1 MEKTMIENGSEQN
14 CPKTAGEF
22 RALLMKNEKSGKDGI
37 LSARERITSLFD
49 EGTFTEIGA
58 YTMRRMSEF
67 DKDAPD
73 ELESVICGYGAVDG
87 CLVYAFSQDMNRT
100 KGSVSEAAAEKICGV
115 IRLAVDNGCPLVGI
129 FDSAGAYLPEGVKA
143 LSGYGKIMAAVS
155 KASGIVPMI
164 AAVPGKATG
173 ANAVIASM
181 FDFVAATEKSQISV
195 NPPFI
200 VGGGKTEDSVEA
212 GLVSL
217 RAKDDGEMIASVRHL
232 IAYLPQNNSDGAFD
246 VETADEVNRLIDC
259 DTDDVMS
266 LIAAFADDGAY
277 IELGG
282 EYAKSVTTGLVSLG
296 GIVCGVV
303 GSNHGEDEGRLT
315 SKAARKAS
323 RFVTFC
329 DCFRI
334 PVVTLVNSEGFT
346 VSGEEEKNPYSSE
359 IGRLVSA
366 YAGANVPMVTLE
378 CGSAYGTVFTVLG
391 SKSVGADVV
400 FALDSAK
407 IACMNAKSSVAL
419 LWNDKINKKVSREDL
434 EEKWN
439 STKANP
445 YEAAK
450 AGAVDDIIEKG
461 EIRQRL
467 ASAVMM
473 LAAKRSTTPARR
485 HANMPL

>member
-1 MEKTMIENGSEQN
+1 MGKTMIENGSEQN

-22 RALLMKNEKSGKDGI
+22 RALLLKNEKSGKDGV

-49 EGTFTEIGA
+49 EGTFTEIGT

-73 ELESVICGYGAVDG
+73 ELESVICGYGSVDG

-129 FDSAGAYLPEGVKA
+129 FDSAGAYLPEGVRS
-143 LSGYGKIMAAVS
+143 LSGYGRIMASVS
-155 KASGIVPMI
+155 KASGIIPLI

-181 FDFVAATEKSQISV
+181 FDFAAATEKSQISV

-200 VGGGKTEDSVEA
+200 VGGGETEDSVEA

-217 RAKDDGEMIASVRHL
+217 RAKDDGEMIGSIRQL
-232 IAYLPQNNSDGAFD
+232 IGYLPQNNIDGAFD
-246 VETADEVNRLIDC
+246 VETGDEVNRLIEC
-259 DTDDVMS
+259 NTEDVKN
-266 LIAAFADDGAY
+266 LIASFADDGAY

-282 EYAKSVTTGLVSLG
+282 EYAKSVTTGLISLG
-296 GIVCGVV
+296 GIVCGIV
-303 GSNHGEDEGRLT
+303 GSNHGENEGRLT

-323 RFVTFC
+323 RFVSFC

-334 PVVTLVNSEGFT
+334 PIVTLVNSEGFA
-346 VSGEEEKNPYSSE
+346 VCGCEEKNPYSSE
-359 IGRLVSA
+359 IGKLVSA
-366 YAGANVPMVTLE
+366 YANASIPMVTLE
-378 CGSAYGTVFTVLG
+378 CGAAYGTVFTVMG

-400 FALDSAK
+400 FALENAK

-419 LWNDKINKKVSREDL
+419 LWNDKISNDISREDL

-439 STKANP
+439 NNKANP
-445 YEAAK
+445 IEAAK
-450 AGAVDDIIEKG
+450 AGAVDDIISKG